1 MERGRIEKQKGYYS
15 SRKSALFHHRKPEKY
30 RERQKLS
37 SKMGS
42 GLDI

>member
-1 MERGRIEKQKGYYS
+1 MERGILGSKKVITLAEKT
-15 SRKSALFHHRKPEKY
+15 ALSHHRKPEKY
-30 RERQKLS
+30 RERQKIW